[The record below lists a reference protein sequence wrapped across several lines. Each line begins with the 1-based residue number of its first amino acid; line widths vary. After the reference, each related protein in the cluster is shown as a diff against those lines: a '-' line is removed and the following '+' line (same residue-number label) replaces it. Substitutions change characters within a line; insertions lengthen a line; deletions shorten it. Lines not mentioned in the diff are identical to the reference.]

1 MQFYYFLDSKIT
13 TESLCSNNDS
23 LLFSGNFK
31 VCYIEVSCFL
41 IEFIC
46 FFSSKHYLHM
56 ISHIWKGCKIKLH
69 NVLKFLLS

>member
-13 TESLCSNNDS
+13 TESLCSNNDG

-41 IEFIC
+41 IELIWFFFIKTLSAHD
-46 FFSSKHYLHM
+46 FTYLE
-56 ISHIWKGCKIKLH
+56 G
-69 NVLKFLLS
+69 F